1 MAEGNDGDFSVA
13 GVATV
18 RWDGPHSTVFVER
31 DGWAVRHLRERLE
44 KVPQSVMEI
53 AYFASV
59 EEARGWLA
67 R

>member
-1 MAEGNDGDFSVA
+1 MAEGNEGYFSVA

-18 RWDGPHSTVFVER
+18 RRDGPHSTVFVEW
-31 DGWAVRHLRERLE
+31 DGWAARHRRERLE
-44 KVPQSVMEI
+44 KVPPGVMEI

-59 EEARGWLA
+59 EEARGWLT